1 MAQKVKKEVVKQAK
15 IGNNWMLLLLAL
27 TFVSPVLLAQK
38 PMVALTADDKNVSIG
53 ELVTI
58 TVTYNIEGSVKVDF
72 PTEFEVDMNIM
83 HGMNQKMDPS
93 GRLVSYFFMQQ
104 SGAFQKEG
112 NYSFYAYITYKGNK
126 YKSNKITI
134 KVSDSD
140 DDELTK
146 IKSDD
151 PVFGVIQAKKTT
163 VYEGEPVLVKA
174 KVFSRFP
181 IENLE
186 GYAPFKP
193 DKNAEEH
200 VFPNQREY
208 VEETRINGKYA
219 QMFDY
224 GKQLL
229 IPVATG
235 KCKIQPFE
243 MALTC
248 QGSIFSRTIR
258 FRSTGLVLTVKPLPN
273 GAPKQFIGGV
283 GTFDLTQELDATKSL
298 KQGDV
303 FTLKLTVKGLGN
315 LHNINAP
322 ILDLPAG
329 CSVYGDPERAEDVQF
344 TEDGVTGEITFLYN
358 IQVTK
363 EGTIQFEAP
372 SIAFFDPIKEK
383 YIIQRGEAFELEVK
397 ADKNFQPLT
406 TNITP
411 TKGHTDQIATG
422 ATKPQKSTK
431 TDDTFNW
438 VIGVGT
444 PVGALS
450 LLFLFLFLRKK
461 KQVKPTEE
469 TNILTTPNRLS
480 CATTPLLAEKV
491 DYWKEA
497 AASLEDSNQFAVY
510 LPKAII
516 QKLEAKWCFTCASRE
531 KAFEKIQENQPEIAQ
546 RLRAIIDECDLF
558 RYGFGANT
566 IDTTALFEEA
576 NSLIHSLN

>member
-1 MAQKVKKEVVKQAK
+1 
-15 IGNNWMLLLLAL
+15 
-27 TFVSPVLLAQK
+27 
-38 PMVALTADDKNVSIG
+38 
-53 ELVTI
+53 
-58 TVTYNIEGSVKVDF
+58 
-72 PTEFEVDMNIM
+72 
-83 HGMNQKMDPS
+83 
-93 GRLVSYFFMQQ
+93 
-104 SGAFQKEG
+104 
-112 NYSFYAYITYKGNK
+112 
-126 YKSNKITI
+126 
-134 KVSDSD
+134 
-140 DDELTK
+140 
-146 IKSDD
+146 
-151 PVFGVIQAKKTT
+151 
-163 VYEGEPVLVKA
+163 
-174 KVFSRFP
+174 
-181 IENLE
+181 
-186 GYAPFKP
+186 
-193 DKNAEEH
+193 
-200 VFPNQREY
+200 
-208 VEETRINGKYA
+208 
-219 QMFDY
+219 
-224 GKQLL
+224 
-229 IPVATG
+229 
-235 KCKIQPFE
+235 
-243 MALTC
+243 
-248 QGSIFSRTIR
+248 
-258 FRSTGLVLTVKPLPN
+258 
-273 GAPKQFIGGV
+273 
-283 GTFDLTQELDATKSL
+283 L

-422 ATKPQKSTK
+422 ANKPQKSTK
-431 TDDTFNW
+431 TNNTFNW
-438 VIGVGT
+438 AIGIGT

-480 CATTPLLAEKV
+480 CATTPLLADKV
-491 DYWKEA
+491 DYWIEA
-497 AASLEDSNQFAVY
+497 EASLEDSNQFAVY

>member
-1 MAQKVKKEVVKQAK
+1 MAQKAKKEEVQQAK

-27 TFVSPVLLAQK
+27 TFVSPILLAQK
-38 PMVALTADDKNVSIG
+38 PMVALTADDKDVSVG
-53 ELVTI
+53 ELITF
-58 TVTYNIEGSVKVDF
+58 TVTYNIEGSVKIDF

-93 GRLVSYFFMQQ
+93 GRLVSYFFVQQ
-104 SGAFQKEG
+104 SGVFQKEG
-112 NYSFYAYITYKGNK
+112 TYAFNAYITYKGNK

-134 KVSDSD
+134 KVSDTE
-140 DDELTK
+140 DDEL
-146 IKSDD
+146 SDVRSED

-163 VYEGEPVLVKA
+163 LYEGEPVLVKA
-174 KVFSRFP
+174 KVFSRYP

-200 VFPNQREY
+200 IFPNQREY
-208 VEETRINGKYA
+208 VEETRVNGKYA

-229 IPVATG
+229 IPVSTG
-235 KCKIQPFE
+235 KCRIQPFE

-248 QGSIFSRTIR
+248 AGSIFSRTIR
-258 FRSTGLVLTVKPLPN
+258 FRSTGLVLNVKPLPE

-283 GTFDLTQELDATKSL
+283 GNFTLAQQLGAINEL

-303 FTLKLTVKGLGN
+303 FTLKLIVKGIGN

-329 CSVYGDPERAEDVQF
+329 CSVYGDPEREEDFQF
-344 TEDGVTGEITFLYN
+344 TEDGVDGEITFLYN

-363 EGTIQFEAP
+363 NGTIQFPAP
-372 SIAFFDPIKEK
+372 SIAYFDPIKEK
-383 YIIQRGEAFELEVK
+383 YIIQRGKVFRLEVET
-397 ADKNFQPLT
+397 DKNFQPLT
-406 TNITP
+406 TSISPQN
-411 TKGHTDQIATG
+411 GHTDQVVKGFSASNT
-422 ATKPQKSTK
+422 STK
-431 TDDTFNW
+431 KSNKFNW
-438 VIGVGT
+438 LVGVGT
-444 PVGALS
+444 PVGVLS
-450 LLFLFLFLRKK
+450 LLFLFLFFRKK
-461 KQVKPTEE
+461 KHAEVADE
-469 TNILTTPNRLS
+469 TAKS
-480 CATTPLLAEKV
+480 ATNSTKAVPSFAV
-491 DYWKEA
+491 FTDHIDYWKEA
-497 AASLEDSNQFAVY
+497 EATINDSNQFAVY

-516 QKLEAKWCFTCASRE
+516 QKLETKWCFTCASRE
-531 KAFEKIQENQPEIAQ
+531 KAFEKLQDKQPQIAQ
-546 RLRAIIDECDLF
+546 RLREIIDECDLF

-566 IDTTALFEEA
+566 IDTIALFEEA